1 MKRIVVLIIILS
13 TLVFSSTFDL
23 KYGGN
28 AVEHG
33 FDVQRTTD
41 SGFILAGGTNSSGS
55 GLYDGYLIKTDST
68 GTVEWEEVIG
78 SASNEYFIKV
88 RQTSD
93 EGIIALGI
101 KNIIYNYP
109 YLTCDPWLAKYDK
122 NGKFKW
128 EKIFTEADVFHIVND
143 FIIAEDEGF
152 LLLGSKKTST
162 GTYDAWLMK
171 ADSSGSLIWEQV
183 YDGGN
188 YDEGRS
194 IINDFSG
201 GYLLTCNSTR
211 YFSIALKDQVWG
223 IFVDQNGNVITQNII
238 NNSSDDKYCQSVCAT
253 SDSCYVITGNI
264 NPEMLPPSYIGE
276 YNQGLYLLKLNSLFS
291 TEWIQYYNSDQVR
304 SGKSCIEVNDGGFTI
319 LGTASAG
326 SDPEN
331 IWLVKTDS
339 SGDLIW
345 ERYYGSYLDDTGSG
359 NIIQLADNSLV
370 LCGTADIASDSSSS
384 QINLIKTDS
393 NGYVI
398 YPPVITSFGNDS
410 NNVSINW
417 EAVSNAGSYIVY
429 GSDRPD
435 SNFTAIDTTAVNLW
449 NTSVTDSL
457 KKKFYYIKASTNNFS
472 K

>member
-1 MKRIVVLIIILS
+1 MN
-13 TLVFSSTFDL
+13 VFS
-23 KYGGN
+23 
-28 AVEHG
+28 
-33 FDVQRTTD
+33 
-41 SGFILAGGTNSSGS
+41 
-55 GLYDGYLIKTDST
+55 
-68 GTVEWEEVIG
+68 
-78 SASNEYFIKV
+78 
-88 RQTSD
+88 
-93 EGIIALGI
+93 
-101 KNIIYNYP
+101 
-109 YLTCDPWLAKYDK
+109 
-122 NGKFKW
+122 
-128 EKIFTEADVFHIVND
+128 
-143 FIIAEDEGF
+143 
-152 LLLGSKKTST
+152 
-162 GTYDAWLMK
+162 
-171 ADSSGSLIWEQV
+171 
-183 YDGGN
+183 
-188 YDEGRS
+188 
-194 IINDFSG
+194 
-201 GYLLTCNSTR
+201 
-211 YFSIALKDQVWG
+211 
-223 IFVDQNGNVITQNII
+223 
-238 NNSSDDKYCQSVCAT
+238 
-253 SDSCYVITGNI
+253 
-264 NPEMLPPSYIGE
+264 
-276 YNQGLYLLKLNSLFS
+276 LYLLKLNSLFS

-435 SNFTAIDTTAVNLW
+435 SNFTAIDTTV
-449 NTSVTDSL
+449 SHRS
-457 KKKFYYIKASTNNFS
+457 IP
-472 K
+472 